1 MRSTYQDLPPEDNDS
16 PGGLKLLSSLGLAA
30 LVLVTGGLASWW
42 VMGDF
47 SGEYLAQDQRL
58 GSVTIDLY
66 RRPTSIDGSLTMPNG
81 AALDIVSGH
90 VSNNNQIELSFAP
103 REAAEGGERFITATF
118 QGMIDPPKMEQGSTT
133 ISFDRVL
140 HPNAGA
146 GEPGQGASLT
156 MPKMDVQGKVIK
168 GRLSYNGIDYDLA
181 LERNSLTSMFHG
193 LKSLWPGA
201 HR

>member
-103 REAAEGGERFITATF
+103 REAAE
-118 QGMIDPPKMEQGSTT
+118 
-133 ISFDRVL
+133 
-140 HPNAGA
+140 
-146 GEPGQGASLT
+146 
-156 MPKMDVQGKVIK
+156 
-168 GRLSYNGIDYDLA
+168 
-181 LERNSLTSMFHG
+181 
-193 LKSLWPGA
+193 
-201 HR
+201 